1 MKKII
6 IIFNRDLKELQKT
19 NAFLI
24 IAIAFLI
31 ITIAVSVIACIS
43 LKRQEWLSQI
53 IARPLLEMIISLI
66 IYFISF
72 SIFITFIWAF
82 ASLPVIKEKVN
93 GNIESLLATPLSPVQ
108 IWMGKSLAIF
118 LPAFIFSTI
127 STTVVLFA
135 VNLFT
140 IKPAT
145 GNMIFPAPALLT
157 GLLINPLLFFGL
169 LLIIMLLNLANNP
182 DLAIV
187 PSFVIGFG
195 LMMGVPLGVA
205 AGKINLSSW
214 TFCLWYLGG
223 ALLLFIVVCFLLR
236 LLTKENIVLS
246 SKGE

>member
-1 MKKII
+1 LKKII

-31 ITIAVSVIACIS
+31 ITIAVSAVACIS

-93 GNIESLLATPLSPVQ
+93 GNIESLLATPLYPVQ

-127 STTVVLFA
+127 
-135 VNLFT
+135 
-140 IKPAT
+140 
-145 GNMIFPAPALLT
+145 
-157 GLLINPLLFFGL
+157 
-169 LLIIMLLNLANNP
+169 
-182 DLAIV
+182 
-187 PSFVIGFG
+187 
-195 LMMGVPLGVA
+195 
-205 AGKINLSSW
+205 
-214 TFCLWYLGG
+214 
-223 ALLLFIVVCFLLR
+223 
-236 LLTKENIVLS
+236 
-246 SKGE
+246 